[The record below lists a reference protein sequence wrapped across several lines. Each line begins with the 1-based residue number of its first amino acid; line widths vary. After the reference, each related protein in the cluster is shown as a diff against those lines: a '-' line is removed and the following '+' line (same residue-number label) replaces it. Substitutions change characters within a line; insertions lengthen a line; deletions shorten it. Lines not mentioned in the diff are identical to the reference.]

1 MSENNK
7 EPKEYKERF
16 RDGESREYYYPNL
29 IARLK
34 DKGLRISDLAKYL
47 NKDYYQVSRKI
58 NGIGQFNMTDCK
70 KICEVLDLPF
80 EEVFKTSY
88 TELK

>member
-1 MSENNK
+1 MDK
-7 EPKEYKERF
+7 YKEKYSR
-16 RDGESREYYYPNL
+16 GESREYYYPNL

-34 DKGLRISDLAKYL
+34 DRGLRISDLAKYL

-70 KICEVLDLPF
+70 KICEYLEMPF
-80 EEVFKTSY
+80 EEVFKTNY
-88 TELK
+88 TNLK

>member
-1 MSENNK
+1 MKKYE
-7 EPKEYKERF
+7 EQLRG
-16 RDGESREYYYPNL
+16 GESREYYYPNL

-34 DKGLRISDLAKYL
+34 NKDLRISDLAKAL

-70 KICEVLDLPF
+70 KICELLEAPF
-80 EEVFKTSY
+80 EEVFKTNY
-88 TELK
+88 TDLK